1 VSLYDVVWIV
11 LPSAMIWATVVL
23 MRRRDHPET
32 DTRAARPRSLRIAFY
47 ASCVLWFGF
56 HGPLRRM
63 TAGMSPGLD
72 AILGVIPSFFAAVFG
87 ANQPITVDDPLCEA
101 AELTITSATNA
112 TVAFYMGKHRPL
124 RAAAFG
130 AACVAATE
138 IIQTFGLPNYTF
150 DLADIAAGILGAVA
164 VVPLMWR
171 HKPRR

>member
-1 VSLYDVVWIV
+1 MSLSDVVWMV
-11 LPSAMIWATVVL
+11 LPVAMVWAIGAL
-23 MRRRDHPET
+23 IRRRDHPET
-32 DTRAARPRSLRIAFY
+32 DTRAARPRSLRLAFY

-72 AILGVIPSFFAAVFG
+72 AVLGAIPSFFAAICV
-87 ANQPITVDDPLCEA
+87 TVVL
-101 AELTITSATNA
+101 
-112 TVAFYMGKHRPL
+112 YMGNRRPL

-150 DLADIAAGILGAVA
+150 DPADIAAGILGAVA
-164 VVPLMWR
+164 VVPLMRWHR
-171 HKPRR
+171 PR

>member
-1 VSLYDVVWIV
+1 MTPDG
-11 LPSAMIWATVVL
+11 
-23 MRRRDHPET
+23 ET
-32 DTRAARPRSLRIAFY
+32 RTDRRAARPRSLRIAFY
-47 ASCVLWFGF
+47 ASGVLWFGF

-72 AILGVIPSFFAAVFG
+72 AVLGVTPSFFAAM
-87 ANQPITVDDPLCEA
+87 C
-101 AELTITSATNA
+101 A
-112 TVAFYMGKHRPL
+112 TVVLYMGNHRPL

-150 DLADIAAGILGAVA
+150 DPADIAAGILGAVA
-164 VVPLMWR
+164 VVPLMWW